1 MKCKEACMQLVWAG
15 VGDQMTRLELPDPD
29 EAVMPGVRWGRPE
42 EPMTP
47 AYWAVRCRWGE
58 ASGANFVTRTGSLIE
73 EVAFCLLGGFGIT
86 YEVNAAA
93 FERLKSAG
101 AFDEASLPTEAWLLE
116 QLTAPLNLAGRA
128 IRYRFPRQR
137 ARRLALM
144 RGALADLDLQAHEAL
159 ALRERLL
166 ALEGV
171 GPKTAS
177 WIVRNL
183 LGSDEVAILDIH
195 VLRACSAMA
204 IFPEQVSL
212 PKDYEALEQRFLRFA
227 SAIKV
232 RASILDAVMWT
243 EMRSGRSPLAA

>member
-1 MKCKEACMQLVWAG
+1 MQLVWAG
-15 VGDQMTRLELPDPD
+15 VGDNVTRLELPDPD
-29 EAVMPGVRWGRPE
+29 EAVLPGVRWGRPDE
-42 EPMTP
+42 FMTP
-47 AYWAVRCRWGE
+47 AYWAARCRWGE
-58 ASGANFVTRTGSLIE
+58 ADEASFVTRTGSLVE

-93 FERLKSAG
+93 FERLKEAG
-101 AFDEASLPTEAWLLE
+101 AFYEHSEPQETWYLE
-116 QLTAPLNLAGRA
+116 QLSLPLDVGGRA

-144 RGALADLDLQAHEAL
+144 HQALQGVEANTYS
-159 ALRERLL
+159 ALELRDQLL

-183 LGSDEVAILDIH
+183 LGSDDVAILDIH

-204 IFPEQVSL
+204 LFPETVCL
-212 PKDYEALEQRFLRFA
+212 PRDYEALERLFLTFA
-227 SAIKV
+227 SAIDV

-243 EMRSGRSPLAA
+243 EMRSGRSPMAA

>member
-1 MKCKEACMQLVWAG
+1 MQLVWAG
-15 VGDQMTRLELPDPD
+15 VGDNVTRLELPDPD
-29 EAVMPGVRWGRPE
+29 ECVLPGVRWGRPD

-58 ASGANFVTRTGSLIE
+58 AGEADFVTRTGSLVE

-93 FERLKSAG
+93 FDRLKAAG
-101 AFDEASLPTEAWLLE
+101 AFNRNCAPTESWFLE
-116 QLTAPLNLAGRA
+116 QLTAPLDVAGRS

-144 RGALADLDLQAHEAL
+144 HEAL
-159 ALRERLL
+159 DGVRPEALTALELRDELL
-166 ALEGV
+166 NLEGV

-183 LGSDEVAILDIH
+183 RGSDEVAILDIH

-204 IFPEQVSL
+204 VFPEEVSL
-212 PKDYEALEQRFLRFA
+212 PKDYEALERRFLNFA
-227 SAIKV
+227 TAIEV

-243 EMRSGRSPLAA
+243 EMRIGRSPLAA